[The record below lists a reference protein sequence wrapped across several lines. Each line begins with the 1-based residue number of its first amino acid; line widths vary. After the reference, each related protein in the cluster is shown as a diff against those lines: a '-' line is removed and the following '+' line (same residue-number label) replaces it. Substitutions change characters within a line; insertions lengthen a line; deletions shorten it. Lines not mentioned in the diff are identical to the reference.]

1 MLEFINNNPV
11 LSTGVFSLL
20 SALIT
25 AIVALIIDNRK
36 SKMDSIRILKNEVA
50 AAKKELSEVQEK
62 LAQYKSIER
71 LEENIDK
78 GTGTLYQEIMSD
90 GHRRYICG
98 YCWETKHLKIPVITH
113 LDENEYT
120 HQQFYAG
127 QCGSC
132 NERCFEEIEPYF
144 LEDDLPF

>member
-11 LSTGVFSLL
+11 LSTGVFSIL

-78 GTGTLYQEIMSD
+78 
-90 GHRRYICG
+90 
-98 YCWETKHLKIPVITH
+98 
-113 LDENEYT
+113 
-120 HQQFYAG
+120 
-127 QCGSC
+127 
-132 NERCFEEIEPYF
+132 
-144 LEDDLPF
+144 